1 MQIKNIINKLSVG
14 LLLSGALSM
23 GACDYLDIVPDDVS
37 TVEDAFKRPNEAM
50 NFLYSLYGF
59 MPAEN
64 DMFSAIALWG
74 TDELVTPWD
83 RSHYYA
89 KRMMRGELN
98 ATDPFFDY
106 WTPSGDIDMYDGIR
120 QCYIFL
126 DNIDGTPGFSEA
138 EVTRMKGEATF
149 LIAYYHFNLLRQY
162 GPIVLMRG
170 EVAFDAPEEEYFA
183 AREPYDECVS
193 FIAGKF
199 DEAISLLPSSV
210 ASASELGRVTK
221 VIAQSIKSRMYLY
234 AASPLFNGNAEF
246 YQDFTNK
253 DGTPLMNTG
262 YAEEKWLL
270 ALEETKKAIDQAEA
284 LGKQLYEHELVDGAP
299 SEQGKLNYRYSM
311 VQPWNEEVVWGY
323 SRPEPYYGW
332 QRHSMPR
339 VAGAAYNGQAPSISM
354 VERYYTKNGL
364 PIDVDPEFDY
374 TDRYDLADSTILLHR
389 DREPRFYASIA
400 YDRGVFLANS
410 TEVVMH
416 MREGEE
422 HGWSSG
428 QNNYS
433 PTGYLVQKGVHPES
447 IITTSQNQVINY
459 PWPLVRLGELY
470 LSYAE
475 ALNEYYGAAR
485 HTEVIEYLDEIRQRA
500 GVPTIQ
506 EAWSRVGKTSFSKQE
521 MREIIKQERNIELAF
536 EGHRTWDVR
545 RWKEGDE
552 NFNTVARGLEITAN
566 APEDFYKVVNA
577 ENRIFNTPSY
587 YLFPI
592 RISELEINQNLVQNP
607 GW

>member
-1 MQIKNIINKLSVG
+1 MKNKINKVVLGLSMA
-14 LLLSGALSM
+14 GALTVSS
-23 GACDYLDIVPDDVS
+23 CNYLDIVPDDVS

-74 TDELVTPWD
+74 TDEMVTPWD

-106 WTPSGDIDMYDGIR
+106 WTPSGEIDMYDGIR

-126 DNIDGTPGFSEA
+126 NNIDDTPGFTAA
-138 EVTRMKGEATF
+138 EITRMKGEATF

-162 GPIVLMRG
+162 GPIVLMEN
-170 EVAFDAPEEEYFA
+170 EVPFDAPEEVYFA
-183 AREPYDECVS
+183 ARKPYDVCVD

-199 DEAISLLPSSV
+199 DEAVELLPDNV
-210 ASASELGRVTK
+210 ASSSEAGRVTK
-221 VIAQSIKSRMYLY
+221 VIAQSIKARMLLY
-234 AASPLFNGNAEF
+234 AASPLFNGNSEF
-246 YQDFTNK
+246 YDGFTNK
-253 DGTPLMNTG
+253 DGTPLMNTS
-262 YAEEKWLL
+262 YSEEKWLR
-270 ALEETKKAIDQAEA
+270 AAEEIKKAIDQAEA
-284 LGKQLYEHELVDGAP
+284 MGIKLYEHTAVEGGTG
-299 SEQGKLNYRYSM
+299 EQGKYNYRYSM
-311 VQPWNEEVVWGY
+311 VEPWNEELIWGY
-323 SRPEPYYGW
+323 SIPEGYYGW

-354 VERYYTKNGL
+354 VEKYYTKNGL

-374 TDRYDLADSTILLHR
+374 EDRYDLADSTIALHR
-389 DREPRFYASIA
+389 NREPRFYASIA
-400 YDRGVFLANS
+400 FDRGTFMANGD
-410 TEVVMH
+410 EVPMYL
-416 MREGEE
+416 REGEQ

-433 PTGYLVQKGVHPES
+433 PTGYLVQKGVHPET
-447 IITTSQNQVINY
+447 IITASQDQMVNY

-470 LSYAE
+470 LDYAE

-485 HTEVIEYLDEIRQRA
+485 HTEVIEYLDEIRTRS
-500 GVPTIQ
+500 GVPTIA
-506 EAWSRVGKTSFSKQE
+506 ESWALVGKSSFSKAE

-536 EGHRTWDVR
+536 EGHRAWDVR
-545 RWKEGDE
+545 RWKEGVEEFD
-552 NFNTVARGLEITAN
+552 VAAQGLNITAN
-566 APEDFYKVVNA
+566 SPDEFYRVVNT
-577 ENRIFNTPSY
+577 ENRVFNSPSY